1 MASHKDIH
9 RRVMEII
16 VRSRGCDLEDVVLE
30 CCDLTWNQVFL
41 ELDRLSRTGRI
52 VLKQI
57 GRGRY
62 MVTLGTGTELRTRHI
77 H

>member
-16 VRSRGCDLEDVVLE
+16 VRSRGCDLEEVVLE
-30 CCDLTWNQVFL
+30 CGDLTWNQVFL

-52 VLKQI
+52 ILKQI

-62 MVTLGTGTELRTRHI
+62 TVALGTVTELRAGHI